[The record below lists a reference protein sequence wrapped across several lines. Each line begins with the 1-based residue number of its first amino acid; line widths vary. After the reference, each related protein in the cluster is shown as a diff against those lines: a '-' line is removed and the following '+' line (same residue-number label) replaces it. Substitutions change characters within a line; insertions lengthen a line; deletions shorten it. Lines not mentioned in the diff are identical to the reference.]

1 MEKETFRRTARAR
14 NGREPSRRAARAVGR
29 RKPFAARDA
38 AWLVRRAA
46 LGRSGW
52 AGPGAFARQR
62 EKLRQPMGYQFM
74 CPQGHLLQAEES
86 QVGQICACP
95 LCGVQLIIPA
105 PLVPATPEP
114 AVPPGAA
121 EAAWS
126 QTPAVPPSAAE
137 GPNFREASPAFGAD
151 AAPGSAA
158 PPAQQAEQ
166 APVFAP
172 TDMREPVALA
182 HLVCPSGH
190 VLETPRE
197 MLGQDAMCPYCQVA
211 FRLRW
216 EDSLEYRKAK
226 EEEQLRRDQ
235 RIGRLWMQWS
245 IAVAVVVVFG
255 LGLLIALSRSTQ

>member
-1 MEKETFRRTARAR
+1 
-14 NGREPSRRAARAVGR
+14 
-29 RKPFAARDA
+29 
-38 AWLVRRAA
+38 
-46 LGRSGW
+46 
-52 AGPGAFARQR
+52 
-62 EKLRQPMGYQFM
+62 MGYQFM

-86 QVGQICACP
+86 QAGQVCACP

-105 PLVPATPEP
+105 PLAPTTPEP
-114 AVPPGAA
+114 AAPTGPA

-126 QTPAVPPSAAE
+126 QTPALSTGAAP
-137 GPNFREASPAFGAD
+137 GPNLGEAYPAFGA
-151 AAPGSAA
+151 AAANETAA
-158 PPAQQAEQ
+158 PPNQETEQ
-166 APVFAP
+166 APAFIP
-172 TDMREPVALA
+172 TDTREPVPLA

-226 EEEQLRRDQ
+226 EEEQLRREQ

-245 IAVAVVVVFG
+245 IAVAVVVVCG
-255 LGLLIALSRSTQ
+255 LALLIALSRSTQ